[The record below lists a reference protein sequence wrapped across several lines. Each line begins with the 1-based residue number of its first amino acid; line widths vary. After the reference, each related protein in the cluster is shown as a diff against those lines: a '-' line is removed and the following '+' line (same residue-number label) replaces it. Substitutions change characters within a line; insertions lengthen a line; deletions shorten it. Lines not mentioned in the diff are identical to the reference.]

1 MPPPLPRAVNG
12 NSFAALECNRYTNY
26 GNRGTLAAVMSMSVR
41 WPFVYASVLMA
52 LGSGGIASA
61 DDLSPEQARAFVV
74 DKLFDYTCFDGTT
87 GMVRIFSDGSV
98 VGTIKSG
105 QGETRFTALPEGTIR
120 VDEQSMCAHLA
131 GSPLATCFQV
141 EKLDYRSFRGSLAV
155 LSSAYCDFYQRNPR
169 SDEQD

>member
-1 MPPPLPRAVNG
+1 
-12 NSFAALECNRYTNY
+12 
-26 GNRGTLAAVMSMSVR
+26 MSVR

-52 LGSGGIASA
+52 LGLGGIAA
-61 DDLSPEQARAFVV
+61 AEDLSPEQARAFVA

-98 VGTIKSG
+98 VGAIRGG
-105 QGETRFTALPEGTIR
+105 QGEMRFTTLPEGTIR

-131 GSPLATCFQV
+131 GSPLTTCFQL